1 MASSFALPAVALVLS
16 AAVAWYILTR
26 RQRRHR
32 AITAQP
38 FPQEWERILRKNVKH
53 YQLLPPKLAKEL
65 QEHIAIFLAEKRF
78 EGCGGLE
85 VTEEMRVTVAALA
98 CFLLLNR
105 KTTHYKKVST
115 ILLYP
120 RAYKVEGAAQEGTV
134 STDSQGRLGESWD
147 HGSVVLSWNSVKSS
161 AGNIKDGHN
170 LVLHEF
176 AHQLD
181 QEDGTADGCPVLE
194 DESQYSSWAEVL
206 QPEYERL
213 QRRAA
218 KGKGSVLDHYGA
230 TNPAEFFAVATET
243 FFEKAEK
250 LKARRPELYEEL
262 KEYYQVDPAAWHENL
277 RLKEAPALAPTET
290 PEDSYAAKFVM
301 PAHSPFAT

>member
-1 MASSFALPAVALVLS
+1 MSLSLTVCIFALVLS
-16 AAVAWYILTR
+16 AAATWHMLTR

-38 FPQEWERILRKNVKH
+38 FPPEWDRILRKNVKH

-65 QEHIAIFLAEKRF
+65 KDHIQIFLAEKRF
-78 EGCGGLE
+78 EGCDDLE

-105 KTTHYKKVST
+105 DTSHYGKVRT

-120 RAYKVEGAAQEGTV
+120 KAYKVEGASKDGTV
-134 STDSQGRLGESWD
+134 SSEKQGRLGESWD
-147 HGSVVLSWNSVKSS
+147 HGSVVLSWNSVKNS

-181 QEDGTADGCPVLE
+181 QEDGAADGCPVFE
-194 DESQYSSWAEVL
+194 DDSPYSSWAEVL

-213 QRRAA
+213 KRRTA
-218 KGKGSVLDHYGA
+218 KGKGTVMDHYGA

-262 KEYYQVDPAAWHENL
+262 KEYYQVDPATWHQNL
-277 RLKEAPALAPTET
+277 RLEDAPLEAPLADE
-290 PEDSYAAKFVM
+290 SYASKFVM